1 VSIHPSLTFGRL
13 KMRPRHF
20 TESSVAQCPVSQPRR
35 MKTAEKKQ
43 HVLST
48 IVQMLDVITSF
59 NFFFAVLFE
68 VNVDGVSIF

>member
-1 VSIHPSLTFGRL
+1 MTFLDIHKPYLQLRTKRSI
-13 KMRPRHF
+13 
-20 TESSVAQCPVSQPRR
+20 
-35 MKTAEKKQ
+35 KTKKNNKKKEQ

-48 IVQMLDVITSF
+48 TVQMLDVITSFNF